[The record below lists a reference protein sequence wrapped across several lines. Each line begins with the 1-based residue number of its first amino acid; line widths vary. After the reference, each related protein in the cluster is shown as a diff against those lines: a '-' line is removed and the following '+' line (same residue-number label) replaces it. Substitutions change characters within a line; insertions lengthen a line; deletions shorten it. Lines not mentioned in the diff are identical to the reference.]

1 MKRRDFLQHAGAL
14 AGTAVLGQLGVLAA
28 HAASSSDYKALVCI
42 FLYGGNDANNTIV
55 PLDTAGYA
63 NYAQTR
69 SYLALPQAQLLPLAV
84 ASGAPQYGLHPAL
97 PGLQSLW
104 ASGNLA
110 IVANVGTLV
119 QPPTAFLRPHLSTT
133 TVKPESLFSH
143 IDQQHEW
150 QASISS
156 TSSSNSGWGGR
167 LLDALAALN
176 ANSRIP
182 PMISAGGNNLFVTG
196 AASQALV
203 IPTSGS
209 FGLNGFS
216 NDSADTAR
224 RSALE
229 QLLRVDQT
237 ISLTQAAQAV
247 MSGALSS
254 SAILNPILTTTD
266 ATLAARFAGLT
277 TNFSR
282 QLLAIAKVIEA
293 RSTLGDSPGVSRDAR
308 PLRHSHGPAQ
318 HAATCSANWTKW
330 VSRYPFTARWPTS
343 AQARASPHSRCRIF
357 LAIFYSNTGGGTDH
371 AWGKPPLWYRRRRQW
386 RQHLR
391 NDAQLEPSGPDDA
404 SNLGRWIPTIA
415 VDQFAA
421 TLATWFGADDG
432 ARRGFAQL
440 VGIQSEYAW
449 VHLNVSRAYPG
460 RKIGPAHFAS

>member
-14 AGTAVLGQLGVLAA
+14 AGTAALGQLGVLAA

-119 QPPTAFLRPHLSTT
+119 QPLTKAQYLSTT
-133 TVKPESLFSH
+133 AVKPESLFSH

-150 QASISS
+150 QASIST

-176 ANSRIP
+176 ANSRVP
-182 PMISAGGNNLFVTG
+182 PMISTGGNNLFVTG

-229 QLLRVDQT
+229 QLLSVDQS
-237 ISLTQAAQAV
+237 INLTQAAQAV

-277 TNFSR
+277 TNFSQ

-293 RSTLGDSPGVSRDAR
+293 RSILGATRQVFLATLGSFDTHTDQLNTQQTLLSELDAGLTAFHGAMADIGAGKSVTSFTLSDFSR
-308 PLRHSHGPAQ
+308 
-318 HAATCSANWTKW
+318 N
-330 VSRYPFTARWPTS
+330 
-343 AQARASPHSRCRIF
+343 F
-357 LAIFYSNTGGGTDH
+357 LPNTGGGTDH
-371 AWGKPPLWYRRRRQW
+371 AWGSHPLVIG
-386 RQHLR
+386 
-391 NDAQLEPSGPDDA
+391 DAVNGGNIYGTMPTLELSGPDDA

-421 TLATWFGADDG
+421 TLATWFGAD
-432 ARRGFAQL
+432 ATALATVLPNLSTFSPSTLGF
-440 VGIQSEYAW
+440 I
-449 VHLNVSRAYPG
+449 
-460 RKIGPAHFAS
+460 